1 MKPSK
6 EGGEAV
12 EDDEVAK
19 VNEAEGTFMRMAI
32 PPKSNLSLYID

>member
-19 VNEAEGTFMRMAI
+19 VIEAEGTLMRMAI